1 VRGASS
7 LSEFLGCYCSGATP
21 NRTRDAALGMEKQ
34 LTILI
39 VDDEAIIRLFAKEF
53 LDEANFNTLLA
64 SNADEAIAALER
76 RSDICAVITDV
87 QMPGSMDGV
96 RLANAVHNRW
106 PPIAII
112 VTSGQWPMPLAL
124 PENSR
129 FFHKPFRPQDII
141 SAVHELV
148 N

>member
-1 VRGASS
+1 
-7 LSEFLGCYCSGATP
+7 
-21 NRTRDAALGMEKQ
+21 MEKQ
-34 LTILI
+34 LTVLI
-39 VDDEAIIRLFAKEF
+39 VDDEPIIQLFAKEF
-53 LDEANFNTLLA
+53 LDEANFNTVLA

-76 RSDICAVITDV
+76 HSDIRAVITDV

-96 RLANAVHNRW
+96 RLANAVRHRW

-112 VTSGQWPMPLAL
+112 VTSGQWPVPPAL

>member
-1 VRGASS
+1 
-7 LSEFLGCYCSGATP
+7 
-21 NRTRDAALGMEKQ
+21 MEKQ
-34 LTILI
+34 LTVLI
-39 VDDEAIIRLFAKEF
+39 VDDEAMIRLFAKSF
-53 LDEANFNTLLA
+53 LDEANFNTVLA
-64 SNADEAIAALER
+64 SNADEAIAALEG
-76 RSDICAVITDV
+76 RSDIRAVITDV

-96 RLANAVHNRW
+96 RLAKAVRDRW

-112 VTSGQWPMPLAL
+112 VTSGQWPVPPTL